1 MADNQQSRFEK
12 SLGLLTTKFVTLLQK
27 AKDGILDLKVAADI
41 LAVRQKRRI
50 YDITNV
56 LEGIGLIEKRS
67 KNSIQW
73 KGAGPGCNTQEMSD
87 RLSILKREIS
97 RLEDHEKMLDTHKQ
111 WIQQSILNILEDGDN
126 NRLAYLT
133 YQDIRSCFD
142 DETILAIQAPNGT
155 PLQVP
160 VVDLNAPKPK
170 YQIHM
175 KSTTTPIY
183 VMLVDSDEHLNTS
196 AAAAGRSSDKDLTE
210 PTKESSMKPENVV
223 NRELQEKESG
233 KKTPSTDFLKSPT
246 RSPSS
251 SPDLKRKLA
260 ALVEPPATRSK
271 SGIKGSPTK
280 KMAEAMQ
287 SPVRGGLAKRGRPS
301 VNRPSKQPR
310 FEEEPEIKDKEE
322 NETIESE
329 ADVTVE
335 GDADTDNELT
345 ELDAEVILRDL
356 GSRDLLFGGDNG
368 STDDTFD
375 VYGPLLR
382 LSPPPCEKDYLFNLG
397 EGEGVCDLF
406 DVQMLSF

>member
-27 AKDGILDLKVAADI
+27 AKDGVLDLKVAADI

-97 RLEDHEKMLDTHKQ
+97 RLEEHEKMLDTHKQ
-111 WIQQSILNILEDGDN
+111 WIQQSILNVLEDGDN
-126 NRLAYLT
+126 CRLAYLT

-142 DETILAIQAPNGT
+142 DGTILAVQAPNGT

-175 KSTTTPIY
+175 KSTSTPIY
-183 VMLVDSDEHLNTS
+183 VMLVDSDDSPNSS
-196 AAAAGRSSDKDLTE
+196 AVGTVTIPEIETA
-210 PTKESSMKPENVV
+210 KEVTPLKSVNVV
-223 NRELQEKESG
+223 KSENEVKYSG
-233 KKTPSTDFLKSPT
+233 KTTSGSEAEKSPT

-280 KMAEAMQ
+280 KMAEALQ
-287 SPVRGGLAKRGRPS
+287 SPVRGGLAKRGRAS
-301 VNRPSKQPR
+301 GGRPPKQPR
-310 FEEEPEIKDKEE
+310 LDEEVDVKEDEENKTHEPESE
-322 NETIESE
+322 NPID
-329 ADVTVE
+329 AD
-335 GDADTDNELT
+335 GDTDNELT

-356 GSRDLLFGGDNG
+356 GSRDLLFGGDHG
-368 STDDTFD
+368 LAEDTFD
-375 VYGPLLR
+375 LYGPLLR

-406 DVQMLSF
+406 DVQMLSL

>member
-27 AKDGILDLKVAADI
+27 AKDGVLDLKVAADI

-87 RLSILKREIS
+87 RLSTLKCEIS
-97 RLEDHEKMLDTHKQ
+97 RLEEHEKMLDTHKQ

-133 YQDIRSCFD
+133 YQDVRSCFD

-183 VMLVDSDEHLNTS
+183 VMLVDSDDQPNKPAS
-196 AAAAGRSSDKDLTE
+196 ATVPLRNQEAIEVSKE
-210 PTKESSMKPENVV
+210 ESSQKSTPAVKKDVEAKGTKKITPES
-223 NRELQEKESG
+223 EKSQ
-233 KKTPSTDFLKSPT
+233 T

-287 SPVRGGLAKRGRPS
+287 SPVRGGLAKRGRSS
-301 VNRPSKQPR
+301 VGRPVKQPR
-310 FEEEPEIKDKEE
+310 LEEDVEIKEKEE
-322 NETIESE
+322 VETVVPE
-329 ADVTVE
+329 ADNPVE
-335 GDADTDNELT
+335 GDVDTDSELT

-368 STDDTFD
+368 LPEDTLD
-375 VYGPLLR
+375 IYGPLLR

-406 DVQMLSF
+406 DVQMLSL